1 MAAAA
6 WLALVAWWER
16 PRHLRW
22 PRLRNLSCRILPSM
36 RSAARGWSGHGN
48 NNNNDVPPNNN
59 NVIVTSGCSSD
70 GDAGVAR
77 VAPWAALWRA
87 SQLAPTLPTLTVHC
101 GCGWSS
107 VLFQVLG
114 HAARRFTS
122 SGTMVRSAQQVVVPC
137 QLRVWWLRYIP
148 LETWRTQGTR
158 ALKRCATAR
167 ASRSDRC
174 AHLWENRRH

>member
-1 MAAAA
+1 MHHGGPP
-6 WLALVAWWER
+6 E
-16 PRHLRW
+16 
-22 PRLRNLSCRILPSM
+22 
-36 RSAARGWSGHGN
+36 SAAGPNNGHGN

-59 NVIVTSGCSSD
+59 NVIVTSRCKRWRRG
-70 GDAGVAR
+70 GLR
-77 VAPWAALWRA
+77 PWAALWRA
-87 SQLAPTLPTLTVHC
+87 SQLGSTLPTLTVHC

-148 LETWRTQGTR
+148 LEIWRTQGTR

-174 AHLWENRRH
+174 AHLWQNRRH